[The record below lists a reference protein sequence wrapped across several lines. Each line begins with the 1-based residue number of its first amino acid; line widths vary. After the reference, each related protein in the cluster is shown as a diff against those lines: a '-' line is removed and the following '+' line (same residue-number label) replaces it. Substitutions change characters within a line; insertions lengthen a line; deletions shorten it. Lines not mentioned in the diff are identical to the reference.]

1 MVLYNAWRYC
11 SKIISLVVLEVH
23 REMQSHTFIDVTHY
37 TYMATSLQA
46 SYQLILILEMT
57 DFVCEAN

>member
-1 MVLYNAWRYC
+1 MVLYNTWWYC
-11 SKIISLVVLEVH
+11 SKIISLLVLEVH
-23 REMQSHTFIDVTHY
+23 REMQSHTLKDVTHY

-46 SYQLILILEMT
+46 SYHLILILEMT